1 MANADDQA
9 ATANETAA
17 FETFT
22 SDAAAAPEE
31 APADSGDQG
40 QEAAADS
47 GEESATS
54 QGKEETESKE
64 EDKQQPPADD
74 TGAKPK
80 PKARGY
86 QKRIDRLTKRVGEAE
101 RRAQELELK
110 LKSGAGTDNSNSQQ
124 VPASE
129 PDPAN
134 YDDYDTYLSDLT
146 AWQSGKGKN
155 DQPASD
161 DKAASDDKK
170 DEDSEGEQEDPEYTD
185 ALEDVQ
191 EAFAESR
198 KAYTDFDEVI
208 GASDLQITRDMVKAM
223 ADAEDPGMIAY
234 HLGTHKDEASRI
246 AALSPFAQAKEIGK
260 LEASLA
266 NKPPAPR
273 KKTTEAPDP
282 IDPVRGADSTTKAP
296 SDMSFD
302 EYEKTMNEREQ
313 RSGKGFW

>member
-1 MANADDQA
+1 MANADDQ
-9 ATANETAA
+9 TANETAA

-31 APADSGDQG
+31 APAETGDQG

-54 QGKEETESKE
+54 QGKEEGESKE

-80 PKARGY
+80 RGY
-86 QKRIDRLTKRVGEAE
+86 QKRIDRLTKRAAAAE

-110 LKSGAGTDNSNSQQ
+110 LKSGTGTDNSNSQQ
-124 VPASE
+124 APASE

-146 AWQSGKGKN
+146 AWQSGKGKT

-161 DKAASDDKK
+161 DKTAGDNKAEDK
-170 DEDSEGEQEDPEYTD
+170 GEQEDPEYTD
-185 ALEDVQ
+185 ALEDIQ

-198 KAYTDFDEVI
+198 KAYSDFDEVI

-234 HLGTHKDEASRI
+234 HLGTNKDEASRI

-296 SDMSFD
+296 ADMSFD
-302 EYEKTMNEREQ
+302 EYERTMNDREQ